1 MVSLPS
7 GSYQKIYA
15 AVKRI
20 PKGRVATYGQ
30 IALIAG
36 LGRRAR
42 QVGYALHALP
52 DDIKVPWHR
61 VINAKGE
68 ISSRSSGD
76 HDSLQRVLLEKEG
89 VGFGLNGRVSLD
101 KYRWRPEE
109 NSGW

>member
-1 MVSLPS
+1 MASPPN
-7 GSYQKIYA
+7 GNYQKIYA

-30 IALIAG
+30 IALLAG
-36 LGRRAR
+36 LGRHAR

-52 DDIKVPWHR
+52 DGSKTPWHR

-68 ISSRSSGD
+68 ISARSSGD

-89 VGFGLNGRVSLD
+89 VGFGLNGRVLLE
-101 KYRWRPEE
+101 KYRWRPETI
-109 NSGW
+109 